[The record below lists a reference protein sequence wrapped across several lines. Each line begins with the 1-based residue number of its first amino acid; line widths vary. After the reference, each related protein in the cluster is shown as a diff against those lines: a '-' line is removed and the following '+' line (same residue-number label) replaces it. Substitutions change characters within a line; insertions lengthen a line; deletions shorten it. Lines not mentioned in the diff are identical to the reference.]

1 MIGTLGATTEI
12 IYIVTKSTTAMLACD
27 DATTRRIGRRRKRK
41 DRSTAFIRRT
51 TFESQSLLNA
61 TMNEFNINSNVWIEL
76 CGSLL
81 LFCLVWNMS
90 ASVDFDALQH
100 QLHNQKAILTGLA
113 LQFLVMPFLGFTV
126 VRVMQL
132 PHEVSLILLVL
143 CSSPGG
149 SFSNF
154 FCSLFNGDLALSG

>member
-1 MIGTLGATTEI
+1 MLFCAG
-12 IYIVTKSTTAMLACD
+12 KSTI
-27 DATTRRIGRRRKRK
+27 ATKKRGQRIIDRIHKKRRYLKF
-41 DRSTAFIRRT
+41 A
-51 TFESQSLLNA
+51 SLSIIDG
-61 TMNEFNINSNVWIEL
+61 TMNEVDISSNVWIEL

-100 QLHNQKAILTGLA
+100 QLHNKKAILTGLA
-113 LQFLVMPFLGFTV
+113 LQFLVMPFLGFIV

-154 FCSLFNGDLALSG
+154 FCSLFNGDLALSGQ